1 MEREWA
7 NEVVV
12 LDLRYERDGARV
24 GAVVVG
30 VIVDGISDLTGGIAV
45 NFSPGNGRVEFL
57 DVPVGGKLSP

>member
-7 NEVVV
+7 NEMVVF
-12 LDLRYERDGARV
+12 DLRYERDGARV

-30 VIVDGISDLTGGIAV
+30 VIVDGVSDLMGGSAM